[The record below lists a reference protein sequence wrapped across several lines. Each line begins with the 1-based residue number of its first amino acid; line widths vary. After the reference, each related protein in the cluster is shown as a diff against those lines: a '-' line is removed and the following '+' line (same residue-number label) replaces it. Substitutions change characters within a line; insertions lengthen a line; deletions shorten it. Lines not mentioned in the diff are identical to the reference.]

1 MIDIRTAAA
10 RVVALAL
17 LLSCCS
23 AMQAQQ
29 GKALLKTSAPMYVGT
44 MGDSEKAEDFRAMVG
59 YELGRAGFKVTD
71 FRQQTDKIL
80 TGLLA
85 IREEGRQSRV
95 RVTVFLKTADGK
107 TLWTGDF
114 GASSGP
120 MRIEDAMRRRATEIA
135 TSLRKQ
141 FPQYISSFK
150 KEP

>member
-1 MIDIRTAAA
+1 MMDIRTAAA
-10 RVVALAL
+10 RVMALAL

-29 GKALLKTSAPMYVGT
+29 GKARLKRSEPIYVGT
-44 MGDSEKAEDFRAMVG
+44 MGDSDKAEEFRGMVG

-71 FRQQTDKIL
+71 FKQPTDKIL

-95 RVTVFLKTADGK
+95 RATVFLKTADGK

-114 GASSGP
+114 GASSRSMPIG
-120 MRIEDAMRRRATEIA
+120 DAMRRRATEIA

-141 FPQYISSFK
+141 FP
-150 KEP
+150 

>member
-1 MIDIRTAAA
+1 MMDLRTTAA
-10 RVVALAL
+10 RVVALVL

-29 GKALLKTSAPMYVGT
+29 GKARLKKSEPIYVGT
-44 MGDSEKAEDFRAMVG
+44 MGDSDKAEEFRNMVG

-71 FRQQTDKIL
+71 FKQQNDKVL

-95 RVTVFLKTADGK
+95 RATVFLKAPDGK
-107 TLWTGDF
+107 MLWTGDF
-114 GASSGP
+114 GASSRP
-120 MRIEDAMRRRATEIA
+120 MPIEDAMRRRATEIA

-141 FPQYISSFK
+141 FAQSTSSSRK
-150 KEP
+150 QP